1 VNSETKGAMRW
12 HAGGCHCGAVRFE
25 VETPDV
31 IEVED
36 CNCTMCAKTGFLH
49 IIAPASRFRLMSGG
63 DAISTY
69 TFNTGVAK
77 HLFCPKCGIKA
88 FYVPR
93 SNPDGYSVNLRCL
106 DDPDDFTEVKI
117 VPFNGRSDWEGQA
130 HTLAH
135 KSKD

>member
-1 VNSETKGAMRW
+1 MQVSDAMRW

-25 VETPDV
+25 VQTPDE
-31 IEVED
+31 IEADE

-49 IIAPASRFRLMSGG
+49 IIVPTGRFRLLSG
-63 DAISTY
+63 AQALSTY

-77 HLFCPKCGIKA
+77 HLFCKVCGVKS

-106 DDPDDFTEVKI
+106 DDPKDFAKVRI
-117 VPFNGRSDWEGQA
+117 VAFDGRGDWEGQA
-130 HTLAH
+130 NALAH